1 MEMNIKTLG
10 ILGSGQLGR
19 MLAIAAAT
27 RGIRAHI
34 FAPDAAG
41 SPAAE
46 IAHSFTEA
54 AYDDENALRA
64 FAQQIDAVTSEF
76 ENVPASTMRFLAGY
90 VPASPGHDALHI
102 AQNRLREKNLARDLA
117 IATPKFWAI
126 DSAHMLQTALAA
138 LEGKAILKTTEQGYD
153 GKGQLQ
159 VSAETDADE
168 AWQALATHEAILE
181 SFVDFAFEISVLVW
195 RDADGQM
202 GCFPIAQNQH
212 KSGILHQT
220 IAPAPD
226 ADAGLVRRAE
236 EAACALAEAVNLFG
250 VMAMEAFVT
259 SSGEIIFNE
268 IAPRPHN
275 SFHWTIEGCITSQF
289 TQAVRIAL
297 QQGAGNCAA
306 IGRYKMENLLGEDM
320 VRLNAIQQQPETALH
335 LYGKAEARDGRKMGH
350 LTTRLSSLG

>member
-1 MEMNIKTLG
+1 MQMNIRTIG

-19 MLAIAAAT
+19 MLAIAAAQ
-27 RGIRAHI
+27 RGIKAHI
-34 FAPDAAG
+34 FAPDANG

-46 IAHSFTEA
+46 VADRVTQA
-54 AYDDENALRA
+54 AYDDSAALTA
-64 FAQQIDAVTSEF
+64 FAQNIDAVTSEF
-76 ENVPASTMRFLAGY
+76 ENVPASTMQLLASY
-90 VPASPGHDALHI
+90 VPASPGHKALHI
-102 AQNRLREKNLARDLA
+102 AQNRLREKTLAKELG

-126 DSAHMLQTALAA
+126 ETADALEAALAE
-138 LEGKAILKTTEQGYD
+138 LDGKAILKTTEQGYD
-153 GKGQLQ
+153 GKGQIE
-159 VSAETDADE
+159 VTPDSHAKDT
-168 AWQALATHEAILE
+168 WQALNTHQAILE
-181 SFVDFAFEISVLVW
+181 SFIDFQFEISVLVW
-195 RDADGQM
+195 RDSKMQM

-226 ADAGLVRRAE
+226 ADAGLIARAE
-236 EAACALAEAVNLFG
+236 AAAYAIADATDLFG

-297 QQGAGNCAA
+297 DQGAGSSAA

-320 VRLNAIQQQPETALH
+320 IKLAALQQQPETALH

-350 LTTRLSSLG
+350 VTTRLSS